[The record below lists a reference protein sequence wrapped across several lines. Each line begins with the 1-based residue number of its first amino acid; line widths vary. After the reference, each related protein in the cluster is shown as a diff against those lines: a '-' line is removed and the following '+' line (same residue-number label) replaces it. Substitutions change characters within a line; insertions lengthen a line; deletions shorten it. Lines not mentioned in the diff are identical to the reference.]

1 MNKLRILLAD
11 DHRIIRDG
19 LQNLIN
25 AEPDM
30 IVTGSVGDGRAA
42 WRAVKELQPDI
53 VVMDISMPDMSGAE
67 ATERI
72 KRDFPNVKT
81 IALTAYEEH
90 GYISQMLEA
99 GASGYVLKL
108 AAAEEL
114 IKAIRLVAAG
124 GAYLDPTV
132 ASKIVTSYA
141 RNKAPKSNTRGNALT
156 GREEEILRLV
166 VRGYVNKEIA
176 HQLGISV
183 KTVETHKTNFMEK
196 LELASR
202 AETVRYALNRG
213 WLQEK

>member
-1 MNKLRILLAD
+1 
-11 DHRIIRDG
+11 
-19 LQNLIN
+19 
-25 AEPDM
+25 M

-141 RNKAPKSNTRGNALT
+141 RQKAPKSNTRGNALT

-166 VRGYVNKEIA
+166 ARGYVNKEIA

>member
-30 IVTGSVGDGRAA
+30 IVTGSVGDGRTA
-42 WRAVKELQPDI
+42 WRAVEELQPDI

-81 IALTAYEEH
+81 IALTAHEEH
-90 GYISQMLEA
+90 GYIGQMLQA

-114 IKAIRLVAAG
+114 IKAIRLVATG

-141 RNKAPKSNTRGNALT
+141 RQKAPKSKSHGNDLT

-166 VRGYVNKEIA
+166 AQGFVNKEIA

-183 KTVETHKTNFMEK
+183 KTVETHKSNFMEK

-202 AETVRYALNRG
+202 AQIVRYALDRG